1 MAGRRQCLPNE
12 KAGSREAGFFVY
24 GPPVEPA
31 LNPQARLPRHADRG
45 SARNASRP

>member
-1 MAGRRQCLPNE
+1 MAGRRQRLPNE
-12 KAGSREAGFFVY
+12 KAGFFVY